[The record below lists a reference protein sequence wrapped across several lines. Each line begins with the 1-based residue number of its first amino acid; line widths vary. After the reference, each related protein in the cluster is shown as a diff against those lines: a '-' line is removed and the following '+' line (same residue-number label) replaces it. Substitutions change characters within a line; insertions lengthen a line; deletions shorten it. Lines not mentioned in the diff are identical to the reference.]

1 MAFGEILL
9 APERPKSLAG
19 PPRYS
24 DEVPE
29 NETSRSAISSARNAG
44 SASTFPLVLLWV
56 VAALFLGF
64 GVGFA
69 VAPKFFADFFI
80 PGAAPTVPSAV
91 IDMRATYGGVA
102 FGIGLFFGVAAT
114 RPQWLRPALVASLLV
129 DSSIGAARAVGIV
142 ADGNP
147 NAWMLFFLATEVIFA
162 GVIVL
167 ALRQVDPRTGEYG
180 TER

>member
-1 MAFGEILL
+1 M
-9 APERPKSLAG
+9 
-19 PPRYS
+19 
-24 DEVPE
+24 
-29 NETSRSAISSARNAG
+29 TSSARTGG
-44 SASTFPLVLLWV
+44 SSRTFPVVLLWV
-56 VAALFLGF
+56 IAALFAGF
-64 GVGFA
+64 GFGFA

-167 ALRQVDPRTGEYG
+167 ALRQVDPRTGD
-180 TER
+180 